1 MTDTAMVPRK
11 NSDRRD
17 GPAPL
22 IDEQLA
28 DQLLGKAQAEGVE
41 LLGPDGLLSRV
52 TKAVLERALAE
63 EMTGHLG
70 YEKHDPAGRGSG
82 NSRNGTT
89 GKTVLTDVGAVD
101 LQVPR
106 DRDGSF
112 DPKIVRKG
120 QTRLAGFNERI
131 VALYARGMTTRDIRA
146 HLREIYGV
154 EVSADLISRVTDA
167 VVDELAEWQGR
178 PLDGVYPVV
187 FIDALMIK
195 IRDGV
200 VAHRPV
206 YLAIG
211 IDCDG
216 AKQVLGL
223 WVGPTTGES
232 AKFWLTVLSE
242 LKGRGVADVCIV
254 CCDGLTGLPDAIG
267 VVWPQAVVQLC
278 VVHLIRASLRYASK
292 RYWTPL
298 TKDLKLIY
306 TAADEAAAAAALE
319 AFAAAWE
326 QRYPAIVRLWRA
338 HWEQFTPFLA
348 FPPEVRRVIYT
359 TNLIE
364 SMNARLRKAT
374 RNRGQFPSEQ
384 AALKVLYLAVRNLE
398 EFRTP
403 NTGVRSSGWKQALQ
417 AFTIY
422 FDGRIPTP

>member
-1 MTDTAMVPRK
+1 MQDTSTVPR
-11 NSDRRD
+11 NPD
-17 GPAPL
+17 GGKPAGRPVV
-22 IDEQLA
+22 DEQLA
-28 DQLLGKAQAEGVE
+28 DELLGKAQEQGVE
-41 LLGPDGLLSRV
+41 LLGPDGLLSQV

-70 YEKHDPAGRGSG
+70 YEKHDPACRGSG

-167 VVDELAEWQGR
+167 VVDELAEWQGL

-200 VAHRPV
+200 VANRPV

-211 IDCDG
+211 IDCEG

-223 WVGPTTGES
+223 WVGPITGES

-254 CCDGLTGLPDAIG
+254 CCDGLTGLPDAIS
-267 VVWPQAVVQLC
+267 VTWPQAIVQLC
-278 VVHLIRASLRYASK
+278 VAHLIRASLRYASRK
-292 RYWTPL
+292 YWVPL
-298 TKDLKLIY
+298 ARDLRLIY
-306 TAADEAAAAAALE
+306 TASDEAAAAAALE
-319 AFAAAWE
+319 GFAGTWE
-326 QRYPAIVRLWRA
+326 GRYPAIVRLWRA
-338 HWEQFTPFLA
+338 HWSEFTPFLA

-364 SMNARLRKAT
+364 SMNARLRKVT

-384 AALKVLYLAVRNLE
+384 AALKVVYLAVRNLE
-398 EFRTP
+398 EFRRP
-403 NTGVRSSGWKQALQ
+403 NVGIRSSGWKQALQ